1 VLNTIELLSVHISAK
16 NWFTSD
22 SRTRSVFLSVHI
34 LKLEEFF
41 FSRGRGWNIFLLMDI
56 YN

>member
-41 FSRGRGWNIFLLMDI
+41 LVGGGGGTFF
-56 YN
+56 Y